1 LIYFDNSATT
11 RPYKEVVETF
21 QEVTTNYFGNPSSIH
36 SLGQQAE
43 KLIQKSRQIVADILN
58 VRDEEV
64 FFTSGGTE
72 GNNIAIKGCA
82 LQYKSRG
89 NHIITSKTEHA
100 SVIETCKQLESF
112 GFDVTYLDVNNEGQ
126 VSIEDL
132 KNSIKDSTILV
143 SLMHVNNE
151 VGTVQPIMEIGNYL
165 NQFPKIIF
173 HVDNVQGIG
182 KVPLNLR
189 KANIDL
195 CTLSGHKFHGIKGS
209 GVLFVKNGIKLEPL
223 ITGGMQEGKIRSGT
237 ENVAGIVSL
246 AKALRVS
253 NEKYTMHVE
262 QLQEMKNELVKYL
275 SSCEDVIINTPIM
288 NSAPHIINFSLP
300 GIKPEAFVHELGKNK
315 VYVSTRSACSSKKAD
330 VSHVLSSMGF
340 DKTISGSSIR
350 ISLSYGN
357 SYEEIIKF
365 KEIFNNSLKQ
375 FKQLMR

>member
-11 RPYKEVVETF
+11 RPHQEVVETF
-21 QEVTTNYFGNPSSIH
+21 QEVITNYFGNPSSIH
-36 SLGQQAE
+36 NMGQQAE
-43 KLIQKSRQIVADILN
+43 KLIQKARQIVADILN
-58 VRDEEV
+58 VKAEEV

-100 SVIETCKQLESF
+100 SVIETCKQLENF

-132 KNSIKDSTILV
+132 KKSIKDSTILV

-151 VGTVQPIMEIGNYL
+151 VGTIQPIMEIGSFL
-165 NQFPKIIF
+165 KQFPKIIF
-173 HVDNVQGIG
+173 HVDNVQGIS
-182 KVPLNLR
+182 KVPLDIR

-195 CTLSGHKFHGIKGS
+195 CTISGHKFHGIKGS
-209 GVLFVKNGIKLEPL
+209 GVLFVRSGIRLEPL

-246 AKALRVS
+246 AKALRIS
-253 NEKYTMHVE
+253 FERYKMQVE
-262 QLQEMKNELVKYL
+262 QLQSMRIELVNYL
-275 SSCEDVIINTPIM
+275 STFDEVIINSPRTS
-288 NSAPHIINFSLP
+288 SAPHIINFSLP
-300 GIKPEAFVHELGKNK
+300 GIKPEALVHELGKNK

-330 VSHVLSSMGF
+330 VSHVLSSMGR
-340 DKTISGSSIR
+340 DKSISGSSIR
-350 ISLSYGN
+350 ISLSYDN
-357 SYEEIIKF
+357 TYEEINKF
-365 KEIFNNSLKQ
+365 KEIFKNSLKQ